1 MDRKAYIDN
10 LKRTNLYPQKIQAR
24 ERQLDVL
31 IEDQKDNTIKTIT
44 ELFVQTN
51 EIQNMQPGKARD
63 LAILRL
69 AITAELDAVNL
80 YMCFVDLL
88 SDEDATKVMVDVAN
102 EEKTHAGEFKKI
114 METIDSNYEKFERE
128 GRKEVETLIGE

>member
-114 METIDSNYEKFERE
+114 METIDSNYEKFERK